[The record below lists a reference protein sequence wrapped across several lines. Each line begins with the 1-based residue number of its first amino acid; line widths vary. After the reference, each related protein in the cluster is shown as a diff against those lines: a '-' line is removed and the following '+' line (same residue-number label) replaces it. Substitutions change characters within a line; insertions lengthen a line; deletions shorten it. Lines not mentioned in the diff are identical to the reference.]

1 MSTTNPASFPRRQLI
16 AFVIFAALGVSVVQ
30 IVFYQMPNPELD
42 ARRYIDYALNIHDHQ
57 VFGLSGKSRDSV
69 PQPGNANSPLYP
81 AFLALAMY
89 FDDGLRDS
97 LICTMEQGSNAPAI
111 CPRDYSTITW
121 AQLGL
126 VVVAMAVLW
135 TAAFWLFNRISIAW
149 LSCLLT
155 FATTK
160 PMFFANNFLTEILI
174 VVFFPVLLLSVI
186 GASRSGA
193 KRWWLGAGV
202 TIGLLTLTRPEY
214 LYLAYSITSIG
225 IVVALLTKNLR
236 FGTSALLL
244 ISSFSVVI
252 APWSIRNHQQ
262 FSSFAVTGGYG
273 DIIIAYRSAYNRM
286 TFQEWAAAFVFWL
299 PGHGEALAK
308 QWLPASSYTRLGTD
322 PKSYIYVE
330 GKEIFDNGL
339 ATVGG
344 TRADL
349 MSYLIKTEILAHPLK
364 HVATSIPLAWR
375 GVLAGKYLAVVGLP
389 CFVVLMIFAV
399 RERNTAILFISIPAI
414 IMVGLYAAV
423 SMSIPRYNVYL
434 IYYYALASAW
444 LLVTLSSKNDP
455 GCLLR

>member
-1 MSTTNPASFPRRQLI
+1 
-16 AFVIFAALGVSVVQ
+16 
-30 IVFYQMPNPELD
+30 
-42 ARRYIDYALNIHDHQ
+42 
-57 VFGLSGKSRDSV
+57 
-69 PQPGNANSPLYP
+69 
-81 AFLALAMY
+81 
-89 FDDGLRDS
+89 
-97 LICTMEQGSNAPAI
+97 
-111 CPRDYSTITW
+111 
-121 AQLGL
+121 
-126 VVVAMAVLW
+126 
-135 TAAFWLFNRISIAW
+135 
-149 LSCLLT
+149 CLLT

-193 KRWWLGAGV
+193 KRWWLGAGA

-236 FGTSALLL
+236 FGISALLL

-252 APWSIRNHQQ
+252 APWSIRNYQQ

-339 ATVGG
+339 AAVGG

-399 RERNTAILFISIPAI
+399 RERNAAILFISIPAI
-414 IMVGLYAAV
+414 IMVGLYATV